1 MVELTTSAI
10 GARAERRVA
19 IWYRWRGWRWC
30 AHNWIGG
37 GGELDLV
44 FSRWS
49 TLLVVEVRLRATTE
63 AARASVD
70 DEKLKRV
77 LGATAALVRAH
88 GLQAYRLRLDLATV
102 DHRGR
107 IAVAR
112 DLLGA

>member
-10 GARAERRVA
+10 GGSAERRVA
-19 IWYRWRGWRWC
+19 SWYRRRGWRWC

-44 FSRWS
+44 FSRWT
-49 TLLVVEVRLRATTE
+49 TLLIVEVRLRATAQ

-77 LGATAALVRAH
+77 LGATAALVRTH
-88 GLQAYRLRLDLATV
+88 GLQCYRLRVDLATV

-107 IAVAR
+107 IAVSR
-112 DLLGA
+112 DLLRA